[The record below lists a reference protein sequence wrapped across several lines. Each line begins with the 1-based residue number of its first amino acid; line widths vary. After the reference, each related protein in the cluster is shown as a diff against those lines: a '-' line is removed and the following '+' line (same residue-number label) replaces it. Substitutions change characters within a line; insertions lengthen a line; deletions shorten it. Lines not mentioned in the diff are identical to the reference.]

1 MNYSSYDTDANNNQI
16 SNTNDIQNSPQ
27 SSQNSSNKQ
36 QNIPQPQQ
44 NNVRLFTKI
53 MNIFNEKTGTILSTA
68 IGMTIGFSF
77 KDLISSIVTDFL
89 QPIVVIIMSYAPYL
103 RNSPIFTKYESSIN
117 ITSLFSS
124 IFTFI
129 LIIISIYY
137 IDQFIKKIQ

>member
-1 MNYSSYDTDANNNQI
+1 MNYNSYDTDANNNKI
-16 SNTNDIQNSPQ
+16 SNANDNQNSLQ
-27 SSQNSSNKQ
+27 SSSQNPSNKQ
-36 QNIPQPQQ
+36 QN
-44 NNVRLFTKI
+44 NVGLFRRI

-77 KDLISSIVTDFL
+77 KDLVSSIVTDLL
-89 QPIVVIIMSYAPYL
+89 QPIVVILMSYLPYFK
-103 RNSPIFTKYESSIN
+103 NSLIFTKYDSSIN

-137 IDQFIKKIQ
+137 IDKVIQKIQ

>member
-1 MNYSSYDTDANNNQI
+1 MNYTSYDTDANNNQI